1 MSWRCAINKSIEFIY
16 FLSYRERKELSNGIL
31 TFVIWITQT
40 SENIEKVR
48 AYQIFGTYGGLG
60 ALYVRVCVFWT
71 FDTHS
76 HKFQHKNKLHTSFH
90 DDLAIKS
97 IFGDFLITGYEL

>member
-1 MSWRCAINKSIEFIY
+1 MFQYGMHVCGTLNAIP
-16 FLSYRERKELSNGIL
+16 SYVTYVGG
-31 TFVIWITQT
+31 
-40 SENIEKVR
+40 EK
-48 AYQIFGTYGGLG
+48 ASIFGTYGGLG
-60 ALYVRVCVFWT
+60 ALYVRLCVFWT

-90 DDLAIKS
+90 DDPVIKS